1 MTAAV
6 RPLTGDIASTNKG
19 ANGPFGLPQPARP
32 NTVGATAT
40 RQMDARAAPGRCNT
54 GRPQCPSLCTLL
66 PDAEHNDA
74 TSRLMLAAGNILIN
88 PNNLLP
94 IASKKQK
101 NAANAGFPEPMSGVV
116 APRICAP

>member
-1 MTAAV
+1 
-6 RPLTGDIASTNKG
+6 
-19 ANGPFGLPQPARP
+19 
-32 NTVGATAT
+32 
-40 RQMDARAAPGRCNT
+40 
-54 GRPQCPSLCTLL
+54 
-66 PDAEHNDA
+66 
-74 TSRLMLAAGNILIN
+74 MLAAGNILIN